1 MGTRVGGV
9 TSHGATVPA
18 AWVPFLSLARRWAAQ
33 SLQPSPS
40 PGAAACC
47 GVTSRLP
54 GDRWCWALPRP
65 LPGFPC
71 FIPWGALRSS
81 CVPFL
86 RSVPSLVFRERGGG
100 GEERDRNTDQ
110 SPLPHPAGVGGAA
123 PQPRRPHQPGPSG
136 FSPALP
142 PLHRPCAS
150 FLAGPVPLGEGR
162 ALHLLRRRLLVGA
175 GAPPLCHSTTRLLPG
190 SECEIKCPPRGPP
203 GCCLCRLCCAPG
215 ALQAC
220 CPGGL
225 EPRGAPRRPSAL
237 GEPAPACV
245 QAATRAF
252 AGAALER
259 KVDLRLPGRAPR
271 SPWCRGQRP
280 GGLGG
285 RRAGWAGGDPR
296 LC

>member
-1 MGTRVGGV
+1 MG
-9 TSHGATVPA
+9 P
-18 AWVPFLSLARRWAAQ
+18 L
-33 SLQPSPS
+33 SLQPGCPFCPWHGVGRHSLFSPHLLQGRRLAVVLLRVS
-40 PGAAACC
+40 PGTA
-47 GVTSRLP
+47 
-54 GDRWCWALPRP
+54 
-65 LPGFPC
+65 
-71 FIPWGALRSS
+71 GAGRCRGLS
-81 CVPFL
+81 PA
-86 RSVPSLVFRERGGG
+86 SLVLFRGGPSGPRASLFSEVFPRSFSGSGGG

>member
-1 MGTRVGGV
+1 MLWCYFASPRGPLVLGAAAASPRLPLFYSVGGPQV
-9 TSHGATVPA
+9 LVR
-18 AWVPFLSLARRWAAQ
+18 PFSQKCSLARFQ
-33 SLQPSPS
+33 
-40 PGAAACC
+40 GA
-47 GVTSRLP
+47 G
-54 GDRWCWALPRP
+54 
-65 LPGFPC
+65 
-71 FIPWGALRSS
+71 
-81 CVPFL
+81 
-86 RSVPSLVFRERGGG
+86 GGG

-162 ALHLLRRRLLVGA
+162 ALRLLRRRLLVGA